1 MASEAAGPPVLRL
14 RQDLRLYPG
23 PKVGPAPSWML
34 YDPVRHL
41 YFQLDPTAFAVLS
54 AWQDAT
60 SAAMLS
66 ASLEAGGEPFGRD
79 DVERFFAFAERNELV
94 EDPALGWRQH
104 QARAMA
110 ARSSALMWIVHNYLF
125 IKIPIVR
132 PRRFFERTG
141 FLVAPLFSRA
151 FLYATIGAAVLV
163 LYLLSRQWRAFV
175 GTFPGFVSLDGA
187 MVYGLTL
194 FGVKVLHELGHAYT
208 AARHRCRVSS
218 MGIALMVM
226 VPMLYCDVTDSWRL
240 SNRRQRMAI
249 DAAGIATELA
259 LALYAGLL
267 WVLLPEGPA
276 RTAAFLVS
284 TASVVSSLLVN
295 LNPFMRFDGYL
306 MLSDAL
312 NVPNLQSRAFALLR
326 WKLRE
331 VMFALGEPKPDTL
344 GTAKE
349 RVVLAYAVAIVAY
362 RAVLYTGIALLVYH
376 AFFKLLGIA
385 LFAIEIGWFL
395 VGPVVREALV
405 WWRHRETIA
414 MTRRSLVTGGVAALL
429 VLLMLFPFRS
439 SVPVPAI
446 MEPAVYARVF
456 PNSPGMIQSV
466 AVHAGDAVEP
476 GQTIAILVSPQL
488 DRDVRLARIKLTL
501 VEARLQR
508 RSSVAEDK
516 AETLSLEMERKLLV
530 ERLDS
535 LERERRELVL
545 KSPVAGIVRDLDPDL
560 DPGRWIGRDA
570 EIALVTAPGL
580 AVVRGYVRDG
590 AADRIAVGSSGTFY
604 ADGGIVRGVPARV
617 RAIGY
622 AATARIDIPSLS
634 SLTGGP
640 IAARE
645 APDRGAVPDY
655 AVYPATFDVD
665 HAAAPSVLRGVVLVE
680 GSRESLAAALLRSV
694 GRVLVR
700 ESGF

>member
-1 MASEAAGPPVLRL
+1 MLRL

-41 YFQLDPTAFAVLS
+41 YCQLDPVAFAVLS
-54 AWQDAT
+54 AWQSAT
-60 SAAMLS
+60 SAALLS
-66 ASLEAGGEPFGRD
+66 ASMEAGREPVGRG
-79 DVERFFAFAERNELV
+79 DVESFFAFAERNELV
-94 EDPALGWRQH
+94 EDPASGWRQH
-104 QARAMA
+104 GARALA
-110 ARSSALMWIVHNYLF
+110 ARSSVLMWIVHNYLF

-132 PRRFFERTG
+132 PRQFFERTG
-141 FLVAPLFSRA
+141 FLVAPLFTRA
-151 FLYATIGAAVLV
+151 FLIATLGLAALAVYLV
-163 LYLLSRQWRAFV
+163 SRQWRAFV
-175 GTFPGFVSLDGA
+175 GTFPGFISLDGA
-187 MVYGLTL
+187 IVYGLTL
-194 FGVKVLHELGHAYT
+194 FGVKMLHELGHAYT
-208 AARHRCRVSS
+208 AARHRCRVTS

-240 SNRRQRMAI
+240 SDRRQRMAI
-249 DAAGIATELA
+249 DAAGILTELG
-259 LALYAGLL
+259 LAVYAGLL
-267 WVLLPEGPA
+267 WVLLPEGPL
-276 RTAAFLVS
+276 RTSAFLVS
-284 TASVVSSLLVN
+284 TASILSSLLVN

-312 NVPNLQSRAFALLR
+312 NVPNLQSRAFALGR

-331 VMFALGEPKPDTL
+331 LLFALGEPKPDAL
-344 GTAKE
+344 GTGKE
-349 RVVLAYAVAIVAY
+349 RLVLAYAAAVIIY
-362 RAVLYTGIALLVYH
+362 RAILYAGIALLVYH

-385 LFAIEIGWFL
+385 LFAIEVGWFL

-405 WWRHRETIA
+405 WWRHRRTIA
-414 MTRRSLVTGGVAALL
+414 MTRRSLVTGSVAALL
-429 VLLMLFPFRS
+429 LFLAVFPFRS
-439 SVPVPAI
+439 RVAVPAI

-456 PNSPGMIQSV
+456 PTSPGMIKSV
-466 AVHAGDAVEP
+466 AVRAGDAVEP
-476 GQTIAILVSPQL
+476 GQTIAVLVSPQL
-488 DRDVRLARIKLTL
+488 DRDVRLARIRLAL

-508 RSSVAEDK
+508 RTSVAEDK
-516 AETLSLEMERKLLV
+516 VETLSLDMERKLIV
-530 ERLDS
+530 ERLDGY
-535 LERERRELVL
+535 ERERRDLVL

-560 DPGRWIGRDA
+560 DPGRWVGRDA
-570 EIALVTAPGL
+570 EIALVTAPGR

-590 AADRIAVGSSGTFY
+590 AADRIAVGSLGTFY

-617 RAIGY
+617 TAIGY
-622 AATARIDIPSLS
+622 AAAARIDIASLS

-665 HAAAPSVLRGVVLVE
+665 HGASPSVLRGVVLLD
-680 GSRESLAAALLRSV
+680 GSRESLASTVLRSI
-694 GRVLVR
+694 GRVLIR